1 MAKVKVE
8 VDASGRGK
16 VFIDGKQQHQAAGVN
31 IKVKAHQMT
40 KISIDYHGRE
50 VEFEGEADV
59 IAVINGRKYK
69 LVEGG

>member
-8 VDASGRGK
+8 VNASGKGK
-16 VFIDGKQQHQAAGVN
+16 VFIDGKQQREVVGIRINAQAME
-31 IKVKAHQMT
+31 MT